1 MPRGNFRVRRA
12 TTTQKIRRQWN
23 AREKLM
29 VVFYHENGHSIRATA
44 NKYGIEPKQVRDWKN
59 KKNSLMS
66 VAPYIQRLN
75 TGARPKYPLL
85 EEEMLTWFRELR
97 RQLKTVTRFMIG
109 AKARSLAHKQ
119 EYRTLYPDIHK
130 CKFSQKWVDGFMS
143 RHLLSNRRRTTVA
156 QRLPEEY
163 NEDQQCFLSY
173 ILYMRT
179 EYNYPLNLIGNMDE
193 TPLSFNLPSQTT
205 VEERGKRTV
214 SILTTGHEHTNF
226 TVTLTCL
233 ADGTKLPPV
242 IIFKLVNVPREQFPD
257 GVYIRANPSGW
268 MDEKE
273 MLWWMENVWHR
284 RANLGSNPRSLL
296 VLDSFSAH
304 KTDPVKRRFRE
315 KNTDIAIIPGGLTSR
330 LQPLDVSLNKS
341 FKTKVIFTVKYFEFF
356 TKQY

>member
-1 MPRGNFRVRRA
+1 
-12 TTTQKIRRQWN
+12 
-23 AREKLM
+23 
-29 VVFYHENGHSIRATA
+29 
-44 NKYGIEPKQVRDWKN
+44 
-59 KKNSLMS
+59 MS
-66 VAPYIQRLN
+66 APPYVQRLN

-85 EEEMLTWFRELR
+85 EDELLEWFRELR
-97 RQLKTVTRFMIG
+97 RQLKTVTRYMIG
-109 AKARSLAHKQ
+109 AKARNMAHKQ
-119 EYRTLYPDIHK
+119 EYRTLYPDVLN
-130 CKFSQKWVDGFMS
+130 CKFSHKWVDGFMS
-143 RHLLSNRRRTTVA
+143 RNSLVNRRRTTVT

-233 ADGTKLPPV
+233 ADGTKLPPL
-242 IIFKLVNVPREQFPD
+242 IIFKLVNVPRESFLN
-257 GVYIRANPSGW
+257 GVHVCANPTGW

-273 MLWWMENVWHR
+273 MIWWMENVWR
-284 RANLGSNPRSLL
+284 RHANLSSNPRSLL

-304 KTDPVKRRFRE
+304 RTDPVKRRFKE
-315 KNTDIAIIPGGLTSR
+315 KNTNIAIIPGGLTSR
-330 LQPLDVSLNKS
+330 LQPLDVSLNKA
-341 FKTKVIFTVKYFEFF
+341 FKSKVIVIVEFL
-356 TKQY
+356 T